1 MFNKLRHAMGAA
13 MGSARSEGALQLVQT
28 KEHLWHEWNKG
39 CGMFGWGMTHGAVTK
54 FVAQYGIDLSQTGID
69 PKTKLSKADLE
80 KLFDEFAKVLLENGA
95 VSFSK
100 R

>member
-1 MFNKLRHAMGAA
+1 
-13 MGSARSEGALQLVQT
+13 
-28 KEHLWHEWNKG
+28 
-39 CGMFGWGMTHGAVTK
+39 
-54 FVAQYGIDLSQTGID
+54 VAQYGIDLSQTGID